1 MGYGIGQ
8 NYERVKGRL
17 DGRIRF
23 HYLVDKKWEHTEI
36 LEYDGIPVIRLQ
48 ELKQLKHVLVVLFPK
63 FSAVRDVIKRELAE
77 ADAEICYIHELFTA
91 EHSVR
96 SDELIQRLPVTEYCD
111 EFHNRIIFDETIPK
125 NIRVCFLGQNN
136 VIEIGNNLSVNRLDI
151 YLGNNS
157 LCKIGN
163 RTSVVQAACWVSD
176 AELKIGEGWDIK
188 RFCLP
193 EPI

>member
-1 MGYGIGQ
+1 M
-8 NYERVKGRL
+8 
-17 DGRIRF
+17 
-23 HYLVDKKWEHTEI
+23 
-36 LEYDGIPVIRLQ
+36 
-48 ELKQLKHVLVVLFPK
+48 
-63 FSAVRDVIKRELAE
+63 
-77 ADAEICYIHELFTA
+77 
-91 EHSVR
+91 
-96 SDELIQRLPVTEYCD
+96 
-111 EFHNRIIFDETIPK
+111 
-125 NIRVCFLGQNN
+125 CFLGQNN